1 MSKRKRYTSDG
12 IPNTILSCSRVCGR
26 VNHLKLDTQL
36 LKRAQCCS
44 LASSE
49 PTKTESAVTQE
60 VLTAKAT
67 VAVDYIAIFYYGIV
81 AESITTIAHLCA
93 ITLGFVVWRIATLE
107 QLTESSRLPH
117 IDSIHCQ
124 AFFL

>member
-1 MSKRKRYTSDG
+1 MWACESFKA
-12 IPNTILSCSRVCGR
+12 
-26 VNHLKLDTQL
+26 DTQL
-36 LKRAQCCS
+36 LKRAQCRS
-44 LASSE
+44 VASSE

-60 VLTAKAT
+60 VLTAKAI

-107 QLTESSRLPH
+107 QLTESSRLLH
-117 IDSIHCQ
+117 IASIHCQ